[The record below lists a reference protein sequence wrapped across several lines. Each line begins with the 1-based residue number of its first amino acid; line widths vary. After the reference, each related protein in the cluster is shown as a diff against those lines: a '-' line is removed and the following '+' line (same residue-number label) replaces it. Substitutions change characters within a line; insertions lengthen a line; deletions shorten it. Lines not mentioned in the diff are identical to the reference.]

1 MCPPPPQYQQK
12 VAAAE
17 AAAAQN
23 RAAESAREQAEIA
36 KRKEL
41 EARAQSKAEDVEA
54 AVSARD
60 VGGTR
65 RSGRQGAGSR
75 AGGAGRRSLFTS
87 SSGGAGYA
95 SRF

>member
-1 MCPPPPQYQQK
+1 MCPPPPQYEQK

-17 AAAAQN
+17 AAAAQQ
-23 RAAESAREQAEIA
+23 RAAESAREQAQVAQRES
-36 KRKEL
+36 L
-41 EARAQSKAEDVEA
+41 EARAQEKRGDIEA
-54 AVSARD
+54 AVSERN
-60 VGGTR
+60 VGRVR
-65 RSGRQGAGSR
+65 RSGRMGAGSR